1 VICSSSGCVTCSVRP
16 RFRVPSDVL
25 ARIAKPSLKWVNR
38 WNPGHLVMING
49 CLEYQICRVARSCVL
64 RHGDGLCRRV
74 NPSVSLMWTP
84 ASAFQDQRSGPSSVQ
99 QPDMARTAA
108 AQAQNPRVRALC
120 GAVPARFP
128 LLPGGMWRG
137 RAASV
142 FPTSPLKEK
151 EGEVGNTTALLRKRK
166 GSRRK
171 GGTGIWGNP
180 GPPRHPE
187 SPVPRSPQTPPPDLP
202 ANGTPPHP

>member
-1 VICSSSGCVTCSVRP
+1 
-16 RFRVPSDVL
+16 
-25 ARIAKPSLKWVNR
+25 
-38 WNPGHLVMING
+38 
-49 CLEYQICRVARSCVL
+49 
-64 RHGDGLCRRV
+64 
-74 NPSVSLMWTP
+74 
-84 ASAFQDQRSGPSSVQ
+84 
-99 QPDMARTAA
+99 MARTAA

-171 GGTGIWGNP
+171 GGTGIWGE
-180 GPPRHPE
+180 PR
-187 SPVPRSPQTPPPDLP
+187 TPPAPRRPGSEVSPD
-202 ANGTPPHP
+202 PPS